1 MSTPSKNSLGSPASS
16 PTSSVSSAKEAVPR
30 GDLQGFMRYFPKD
43 FLSGL
48 LVFLIALPLCL
59 GISLASGFPPLAGI
73 FAAIIGA
80 LVTPFLSNS
89 ELTIKGPAAGMIVI
103 VFGCVEAFGGN
114 GNIGG
119 WDAVDGSA
127 YRAALAV
134 GVAAAVLQILFGIF
148 RAGILG
154 EFFPTSAVH
163 GMLAAIGVIIII
175 KQFPVAIGVLGA
187 KGEPL
192 EMLREFPHY
201 LSEANPAIAAI
212 GLVSLAIMF
221 LWPVIGRRV
230 QFLKRIPAPMVVLLI
245 AVPMGMFFDLL
256 HRHPYPLF
264 NHEYQLGDQYLVQM
278 PDRMFGM
285 FSEFTLPDFTALK
298 SWVAWKWVF
307 MFFAVGSLES
317 LLSAKAVDL
326 LDPWK
331 RKTNMNR
338 DVIAV
343 GTANFMSAMVGGLP
357 MISEIVRSKANI
369 DNGART
375 RFADFWHGIFLLL
388 CVALIPTVLHRIPL
402 AALAAMLVYTGF
414 RLAHPYEFMHVY
426 RVGREQ
432 FIIFVTTLIAVL
444 ATDLLVGIAIGIATK
459 MVIHK
464 INGVPLKSMFKPF
477 LDVEDVDAKTS
488 RITARGSAVFSNWIP
503 FRRQIEQLG
512 LVQHRNM
519 IVDFSGA
526 DLVDHSTI
534 EKLEEM
540 QRDFEQEGLHLELIG
555 LDSLQPLSSNAH
567 AARRRGLGTVRRMTV
582 VADEALEDWLAREFI
597 RCGATGYTSLP
608 CSGAGK
614 QDIVDGIPY
623 KRPQVRMEVIVTPE
637 VCDTIVAFLQS
648 DIESDHRITVCVET
662 VNVARVGDFRVDEV
676 PVASRV

>member
-1 MSTPSKNSLGSPASS
+1 MSSL
-16 PTSSVSSAKEAVPR
+16 SSANQVPR
-30 GDLQGFMRYFPKD
+30 GNARGFTQYFRND
-43 FLSGL
+43 IVSGL

-59 GISLASGFPPLAGI
+59 GISLASGFPPIAGI
-73 FAAIIGA
+73 FTAIIGA
-80 LVTPFLSNS
+80 LLTTFISNS

-103 VFGCVEAFGGN
+103 VIGCVEAFGGN
-114 GNIGG
+114 GMNGG
-119 WDAVDGSA
+119 WDAADISA

-134 GVAAAVLQILFGIF
+134 GVVAAVLQICFGIF

-175 KQFPVAIGVLGA
+175 KQFPVALGVQGA

-192 EMLREFPHY
+192 EMLREFPRY
-201 LSEANPAIAAI
+201 IAEANPAIAAI
-212 GLVSLAIMF
+212 GFVSLLIMF
-221 LWPVIGRRV
+221 LWPFIGRRLPP
-230 QFLKRIPAPMVVLLI
+230 LKRVPAPMVVLLV
-245 AVPMGMFFDLL
+245 AVPMGMAFDLL
-256 HRHPYPLF
+256 HKHSYHLQ
-264 NHEYQLGDQYLVQM
+264 NHEYQLGEQYLVLM

-285 FSEFTLPDFTALK
+285 FSEFTLPDFSALSK
-298 SWVAWKWVF
+298 PIAWKWVV

-331 RKTNMNR
+331 RKTNLNR

-343 GTANFMSAMVGGLP
+343 GTANLAASMFGGLP

-414 RLAHPYEFMHVY
+414 RLAHPSEFMHVY

-432 FIIFVTTLIAVL
+432 LAIFVTTLVAVL
-444 ATDLLVGIAIGIATK
+444 ATDLLVGIGIGIALK
-459 MVIHK
+459 MVIHN

-477 LDVEDVDAKTS
+477 LDVEDVDESTS
-488 RITARGSAVFSNWIP
+488 RITAQGSAVFSNWIP

-519 IVDFSGA
+519 IVDLSGT

-534 EKLEEM
+534 EKLEEL
-540 QRDFEQEGLHLELIG
+540 QRDFEQEGLRLELVG
-555 LDSLQPLSSNAH
+555 LDALQPLSQDAR
-567 AARRRGLGTVRRMTV
+567 ATRRRGMGTVRRLTV
-582 VADEALEDWLAREFI
+582 VTDELLEDWLESEFI
-597 RCGATGYTSLP
+597 RLGASGFTSLS
-608 CSGAGK
+608 CAGAGRR
-614 QDIVDGIPY
+614 DIVEGVPQ
-623 KRPQVRMEVIVTPE
+623 RRSQVRIEVIVTHE
-637 VCDTIVAFLQS
+637 VSELILAFLQRE
-648 DIESDHRITVCVET
+648 ILAEHRVTVCVET
-662 VNVARVGDFRVDEV
+662 VNVVRVGDFLPENTTGSALEN
-676 PVASRV
+676 ASAATAS